1 MNDTF
6 LLLVELLLIYLNSHA
21 CICSYQPGSTHI
33 TLNNRVIEPQ
43 EFSPFSLIETLSKET
58 RTYGRL
64 LSKIHVELISDEL
77 YHSFIFAIPLTSHSH
92 THAHTDSMPLEY
104 PPTLPPAS

>member
-1 MNDTF
+1 MRS
-6 LLLVELLLIYLNSHA
+6 VYLNSHA

-64 LSKIHVELISDEL
+64 RLKIPVELIFGDL
-77 YHSFIFAIPLTSHSH
+77 NYSFIFAIPLTSHSH

>member
-1 MNDTF
+1 MNDT
-6 LLLVELLLIYLNSHA
+6 LLLLEEMKSIYLNSHA

-64 LSKIHVELISDEL
+64 RPKIPVELIFDDL
-77 YHSFIFAIPLTSHSH
+77 NHSFIFAISLTSHSH
-92 THAHTDSMPLEY
+92 THAHTDSMPLEF
-104 PPTLPPAS
+104 PPTLLPAS

>member
-1 MNDTF
+1 MHVMF
-6 LLLVELLLIYLNSHA
+6 FCLVENKLIYLDSDA
-21 CICSYQPGSTHI
+21 CIRSYQPGSTHI

-64 LSKIHVELISDEL
+64 HLEIPIELIFDDL
-77 YHSFIFAIPLTSHSH
+77 YHSSLQFVLHLTHIL
-92 THAHTDSMPLEY
+92 TYVRTDSMPLESH
-104 PPTLPPAS
+104 PTLLPAS